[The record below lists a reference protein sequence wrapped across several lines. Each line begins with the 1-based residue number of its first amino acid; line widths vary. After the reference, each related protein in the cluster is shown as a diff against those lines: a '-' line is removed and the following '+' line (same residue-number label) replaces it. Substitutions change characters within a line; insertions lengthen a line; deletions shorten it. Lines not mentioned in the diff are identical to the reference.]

1 MINKL
6 KYHVGQASVSKLIT
20 MKNDLGLSK
29 KLWDD
34 FIISGDDTKNSYE
47 INVRVL
53 TKAQWPIKNQD
64 EVKFNNIFS
73 ERIIKFTQ
81 FYKKKYEGRK
91 IT

>member
-1 MINKL
+1 
-6 KYHVGQASVSKLIT
+6 

-34 FIISGDDTKNSYE
+34 FVSSQVDAKDEFE

-53 TKAQWPIKNQD
+53 TRAQWPIKNQD
-64 EVKFNNIFS
+64 EVKFDPIFS

-81 FYKKKYEGRK
+81 FYKKK
-91 IT
+91 